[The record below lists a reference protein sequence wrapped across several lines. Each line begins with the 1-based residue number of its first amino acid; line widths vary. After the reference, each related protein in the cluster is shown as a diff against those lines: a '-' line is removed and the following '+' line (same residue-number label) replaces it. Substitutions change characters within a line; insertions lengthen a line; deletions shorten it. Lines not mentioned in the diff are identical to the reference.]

1 MDMQITTMYP
11 QRDFIKPIKPKTIM
25 KNLVCFHVGRG
36 GRFNNQGHKTY
47 RNDIEDFQELLRYYA
62 DELFEYTED
71 EDGNLLADEDCRIED
86 GNGRV
91 MVQGREDM
99 ESKTGRLDFDGDY
112 DTTYV
117 KEIEKCTDSELYAI
131 IDAYKDGE
139 RVDEEL
145 LEYACDATGY
155 ELEENND

>member
-1 MDMQITTMYP
+1 MDMQIITMYP
-11 QRDFIKPIKPKTIM
+11 QRDFTKPIKPKTTM
-25 KNLVCFHVGRG
+25 KNLACFHIGRG
-36 GRFNNQGHKTY
+36 GRFNNQGYKTY

-71 EDGNLLADEDCRIED
+71 EDGNQLPNKECCIKDCN
-86 GNGRV
+86 GNV
-91 MVQGREDM
+91 LVQGLEAM
-99 ESKTGRLDFDGDY
+99 TSETGRLDFDGDY

-117 KEIEKCTDSELYAI
+117 KDIDHCTDSELYAI
-131 IDAYKDGE
+131 IDAYKGGE

>member
-1 MDMQITTMYP
+1 
-11 QRDFIKPIKPKTIM
+11 M
-25 KNLVCFHVGRG
+25 KNLVCFHIGRG

-71 EDGNLLADEDCRIED
+71 EDGNQLSNEECCIKDCN
-86 GNGRV
+86 GNV
-91 MVQGREDM
+91 LVQGLEAM
-99 ESKTGRLDFDGDY
+99 TGETGVLDFDGDY
-112 DTTYV
+112 DTSYV
-117 KEIEKCTDSELYAI
+117 KETEKCTDSELYAI
-131 IDAYKDGE
+131 IDAYKGGE
-139 RVDEEL
+139 RVDREL